1 MPLSPNKTMCDASV
15 RNLAMAA
22 LQGNGLVAAGFRQVD
37 NTTFAAT
44 FVDSSG
50 AERIVTVKF
59 ATRKL
64 REDDALASAILE
76 EEVATYAAELE
87 EKRIKAAE
95 KEAEKRAKI
104 ARDEKAREKKRLEL
118 QAAHD
123 EKMRKLQA

>member
-1 MPLSPNKTMCDASV
+1 MCDATV
-15 RNLAMAA
+15 RNAA
-22 LQGNGLVAAGFRQVD
+22 INTLKDKGLDAANFRQIA
-37 NTTFAAT
+37 NTTYAAI
-44 FVDSSG
+44 FIDDNG
-50 AERIVTVKF
+50 DERIVEVKV

-64 REDDALASAILE
+64 KEDDAPASSILE

-123 EKMRKLQA
+123 EKMRKLQV